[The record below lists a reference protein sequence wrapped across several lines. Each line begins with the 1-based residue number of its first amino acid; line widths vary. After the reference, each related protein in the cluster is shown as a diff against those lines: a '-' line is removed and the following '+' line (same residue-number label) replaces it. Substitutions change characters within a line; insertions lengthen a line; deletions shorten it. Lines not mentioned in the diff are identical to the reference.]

1 MNDIYPF
8 KSDKKESPNVRA
20 DLKITSAPQ
29 QLEIY
34 WHNLKTGSTA
44 PRRSQICAAKIQD
57 ILPFI
62 FLIDFALKQKPFL
75 RFIGSSAKLHLAG
88 LSFHNRPKSPIHT
101 ERNPTI
107 KICLADLF
115 LNSNPQKLYLHSNAS
130 SNLNKAMMSI
140 GLFPL
145 LDKGGKVTKAIGVVE
160 LKCT

>member
-1 MNDIYPF
+1 MNNIYPF

-20 DLKITSAPQ
+20 DLKITSALQ

-62 FLIDFALKQKPFL
+62 FLIDYALKQGTFL

-88 LSFHNRPKSPIHT
+88 SSFDNRPKSPIHT
-101 ERNPTI
+101 EINPTI
-107 KICLADLF
+107 KICLADPCS
-115 LNSNPQKLYLHSNAS
+115 NSNPQKFYLQYNAS
-130 SNLNKAMMSI
+130 SNFNKAMMSI

-145 LDKGGKVTKAIGVVE
+145 LDKGGEVTKAIGVVE
-160 LKCT
+160 PKCT